1 MPFLRSLFPYVRQ
14 RRLHWFRLLF
24 FAAGSTLYAQDVDVR
39 GLVTDSASGERVPF
53 ANVRI
58 IGTTK
63 GASTNA
69 NGFYLIPGVPY
80 GTYEIAGSAV
90 GFERQV
96 QELRVRG
103 AEAIVVNFRLPPK
116 PVEVSEVL
124 IEAGRREEASRFGTS
139 VQVLGPR
146 DIQRVPVPVQ
156 DDVLRSLQI
165 VPGIVSTADVSSKFY
180 VRGGAGDQNLI
191 LLDGMKIYNPY
202 HAFGI
207 YSIFD
212 PDIISSAEVFTG
224 AFPAG
229 YGGHLSS
236 VLNMTTR
243 AGNTSR
249 FSGKADVNFLA
260 TKLQLEGPITGDNSW
275 MVSGRK
281 SLFDRTFRHF
291 LRNPPPVS
299 FYDLFFKGT
308 LGSATGRNSLRGFF
322 SGDDITSGNPAEPD
336 YSWRNQAV
344 AMSIS
349 GLGTDRIY
357 VDAVVYANKFQVT
370 RDAKASTIITPADSR
385 ISEDGMRAEFTFYT
399 ESRDLVYGG
408 FELNFPE
415 IENNFTNIQNVRQT
429 FSSLDPE
436 FWFWTRYQATY
447 GRLRTDVGV
456 HSDVVSLFDEGLS
469 LQAVQP
475 RVNLVY
481 QITEGWRLLMG
492 YGVFNQHMITINNE
506 DDIISLF
513 EAWIRIPA
521 SLKAEESHHYVVGL
535 EGSIG
540 SDLSFGLQSYYKS
553 YPSLVL
559 YNRDKRY
566 PSDPDYINGD
576 GSSSGVETL
585 VRYGSPAVDLY
596 LAYTLGWTSVRAN
609 GLTYSPRYDRRHTLN
624 VMGILH
630 ALEDMDITLRYEF
643 GSGYPFTQTVG
654 YYDRLPLDT
663 FDNEFTFGTSGN
675 PFSVFGPKNESR
687 LPNYHRL
694 DASIVYHFQL
704 APLRG
709 SVGVN
714 LVNLLD
720 RKNIIYYD
728 RKTGQTVTMLEFF
741 PSATLRV
748 EY

>member
-1 MPFLRSLFPYVRQ
+1 MRQ
-14 RRLHWFRLLF
+14 RRSCWARLLLV
-24 FAAGSTLYAQDVDVR
+24 AAGTPVYAQDVDIR
-39 GLVTDSASGERVPF
+39 GVVTDSASGERVPF

-69 NGFYLIPGVPY
+69 NGFYLIAGVPY
-80 GTYEIAGSAV
+80 GTYEIVGSAV
-90 GFERQV
+90 GFERQA
-96 QELRVRG
+96 QELRALG
-103 AEAIVVNFRLPPK
+103 TEAITVNFRLPPK

-124 IEAGRREEASRFGTS
+124 IEAARKEETSRFNTS

-146 DIQRVPVPVQ
+146 DLQRVPVPVQ

-212 PDIISSAEVFTG
+212 PDIISTAEVFTG

-229 YGGHLSS
+229 YGGRLSS

-243 AGNTSR
+243 TGNTSR
-249 FSGKADVNFLA
+249 FSGKADLNFLA
-260 TKLQLEGPITGDNSW
+260 TKVQLEGPITGDNSW
-275 MVSGRK
+275 MMSARK
-281 SLFDRTFRHF
+281 SLFDQTFRRF

-308 LGSATGRNSLRGFF
+308 LGSTTGRNSLRGFF
-322 SGDDITSGNPAEPD
+322 SGDDITSGNPEEPD
-336 YSWRNQAV
+336 YSWRNQAT
-344 AMSIS
+344 ALSIS

-357 VDAVVYANKFQVT
+357 VDAVVYANRFQVT
-370 RDAKASTIITPADSR
+370 RDAKASTIVTPAESR
-385 ISEDGMRAEFTFYT
+385 ISEDGVRAEFTFYT
-399 ESRDLVYGG
+399 ESRNLVYGG

-415 IENNFTNIQNVRQT
+415 TENSFTNTQNVRQT

-436 FWFWTRYQATY
+436 FWFWIRHQATY

-456 HSDVVSLFDEGLS
+456 HSDLVSLFDEGVS
-469 LQAVQP
+469 VQALQP
-475 RVNLVY
+475 RINLAY
-481 QITEGWRLLMG
+481 QFTEGWRLLMG
-492 YGVFNQHMITINNE
+492 YGVFNQRMITINNE
-506 DDIISLF
+506 DDIVSLF
-513 EAWIRIPA
+513 EAWIRIPEG
-521 SLKAEESHHYVVGL
+521 LKAEEARHYVLGL
-535 EGSIG
+535 DGTIG
-540 SDLSFGLQSYYKS
+540 SALSFGLQSYYKS
-553 YPSLVL
+553 YPSLIL

-576 GSSSGVETL
+576 GSSSGVESL
-585 VRYGSPAVDLY
+585 LRYGSPFVDFY

-624 VMGILH
+624 VMGVFH
-630 ALEDMDITLRYEF
+630 ALENLDITLRYEF
-643 GSGYPFTQTVG
+643 GSGYPFTQTAG

-663 FDNEFTFGTSGN
+663 FNNQFTFGNVGN
-675 PFSVFGPKNESR
+675 PFSVLGTKNESR

-704 APLRG
+704 APVRG

-728 RKTGQTVTMLEFF
+728 RKTGQTITMLEFF